1 MKKLLMILIA
11 LLLVFF
17 IGKEKLTF
25 TKQTDLQIN
34 ASAAILIDADSGK
47 VLFEKNS
54 DEALPIASM
63 TKMMTQYLVLEAIQN
78 GSLTWESRYEPS
90 VYVQE
95 MMAYAGA
102 VTLGMKE
109 GQAYSVTELFTA
121 MTVNSSND
129 AAVALAEIVSGSE
142 AAFVERMNAQAKK
155 FKLKKTQFFNASGL
169 DGNYIGKTVEET
181 NLASA
186 KDVAK
191 LANRLME
198 DYPEVRDFTN
208 LTNFTTSSGLT
219 LWSTNLMLAGM
230 PQALPGI
237 DGLKTGYTDL
247 AGPCFTSTGVF
258 DGKRIISVVMNVEA
272 DGDDHIT
279 PKFTLTHQLIEEFV
293 LN

>member
-1 MKKLLMILIA
+1 MKKLLMIVIA